1 LKYPSKPGTLEVV
14 KRLKTVVKTPTVAR
28 AAHRKPPKVV
38 ARPSSALNL
47 TRKERAILADPD
59 WVTED
64 EADAIY
70 AMRHEHEP
78 TIPLEEVWVA

>member
-1 LKYPSKPGTLEVV
+1 MALATRRKRPS
-14 KRLKTVVKTPTVAR
+14 
-28 AAHRKPPKVV
+28 VV
-38 ARPSSALNL
+38 ARPSSILNL

-64 EADAIY
+64 EADVIY

-78 TIPLEEVWVA
+78 SIPLEEVAKEFGLPLEG